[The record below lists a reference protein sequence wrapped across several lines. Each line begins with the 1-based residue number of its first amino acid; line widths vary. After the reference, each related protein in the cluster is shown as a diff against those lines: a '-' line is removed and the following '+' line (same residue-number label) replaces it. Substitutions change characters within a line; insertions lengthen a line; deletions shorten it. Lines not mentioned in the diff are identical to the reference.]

1 MKIKIG
7 LLSIILLSALFVISC
22 DDYTELD
29 PPVSK
34 WN

>member
-29 PPVSK
+29 APVQ
-34 WN
+34 